1 MFHDT
6 MLINPLKY
14 FRVLRCVSYTIIDH
28 YVCIDYP
35 ACQSKKLIQIPMD
48 SKYVEKYF
56 NRRSGIGI
64 TDLLMKLLSCH
75 SFSKNM
81 KYILILKCLKR
92 MLEYYFSKGFGILE
106 CNFNNLEKLPNELKK
121 RIHVEE
127 NNNSEYVMTCINTI
141 TSTSNTLRS

>member
-56 NRRSGIGI
+56 NKILVIGI
-64 TDLLMKLLSCH
+64 PYLLMNLLSCH
-75 SFSKNM
+75 GFSGNI
-81 KYILILKCLKR
+81 KYIVMLKFPKR
-92 MLEYYFSKGFGILE
+92 ILEYYFSKGFGILE
-106 CNFNNLEKLPNELKK
+106 
-121 RIHVEE
+121 
-127 NNNSEYVMTCINTI
+127 
-141 TSTSNTLRS
+141 